1 VFFQLIHHRDTEN
14 TEIAQREELKQGHYS
29 QSCVAQIQAS
39 LKILA
44 QGTGVERFEGDAD
57 LRIDR
62 PKAQYL

>member
-1 VFFQLIHHRDTEN
+1 M
-14 TEIAQREELKQGHYS
+14 KQGHYS